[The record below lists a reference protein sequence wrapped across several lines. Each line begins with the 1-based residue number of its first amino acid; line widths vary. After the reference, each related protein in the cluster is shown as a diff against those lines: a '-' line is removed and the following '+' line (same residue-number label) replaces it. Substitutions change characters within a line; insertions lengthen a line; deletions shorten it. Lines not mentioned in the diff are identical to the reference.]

1 MASGDTDRIEV
12 MDISV
17 AKKAENANAA
27 TGTEDDGSTF
37 LNLIIK
43 KRIELFI
50 IAFITKFPVNLI
62 SFCNS
67 RKFSLCRSR

>member
-43 KRIELFI
+43 NKLHC
-50 IAFITKFPVNLI
+50 L
-62 SFCNS
+62 
-67 RKFSLCRSR
+67 

>member
-43 KRIELFI
+43 QRIPLFI
-50 IAFITKFPVNLI
+50 IAFYALCTVNLI
-62 SFCNS
+62 LFH
-67 RKFSLCRSR
+67 KFT

>member
-37 LNLIIK
+37 FKSNNKTTHSIVYNPFNC
-43 KRIELFI
+43 IEPS
-50 IAFITKFPVNLI
+50 T
-62 SFCNS
+62 
-67 RKFSLCRSR
+67 